1 MPTHTDQLNRKVTV
15 TENPTRIISLVPS
28 QTELLADL
36 GLRDEIVGITK
47 FCIHPKGLKKDKQII
62 GGTKNFHFDK
72 IDALQ
77 PDLIIG
83 NKEENYQ
90 EGIAQLA
97 EKYPVWVSDIYTLK
111 DSLEMIAMLAEMT
124 GVQDLAQDLI
134 AEISTSLQQPL
145 PKLGTAIYLIWNNP
159 IMCAGQDNFINEM
172 LNVAGFENLIQES
185 RYPELSISTIAS
197 LNPDFL
203 LLSSEPF
210 PFKDQHLKIFEAHL
224 PQTKIMIVDG
234 ELFSWYGSRL
244 KKSMNYFNELH
255 RKINNK
261 I

>member
-1 MPTHTDQLNRKVTV
+1 MPTYTDQLNRKVV
-15 TENPTRIISLVPS
+15 IPEAPQRIISLVPS
-28 QTELLADL
+28 QTELLVDL
-36 GLRDEIVGITK
+36 GLRDELVGITK